1 MKRKFIDA
9 GIPAQQVAI
18 IHDYITDAKRE
29 ALYKQINNGEVRIV
43 LGTTEKL
50 GIGVN
55 MQERLHMLVNL
66 DVPIRPMDYLQR
78 IGRIVRQGNLHLQ
91 MDKPVRILRLGV
103 KQTLDVTGYQRL
115 KIKESFIKQA
125 MKGEVTERSLEE
137 PETDSSDS
145 TNFGQMMAS
154 LSGSAAALA
163 LSLEQNKLRKLR
175 NARDYYNQH
184 QIYVAHELKRLQN
197 VLQTTPQIIAQ
208 IRKKKDFLRSLFP
221 DDKVVSV
228 EVGKLKASEPEKIE
242 DLFVPLSK
250 RIEAEADAL
259 RQSPD
264 RTQSDM
270 TLRIGI
276 NDLLPMQRMARP
288 ARRSR
293 S

>member
-1 MKRKFIDA
+1 MREVVEDLKATADYNGTVAVFCDAYQSRDHSFNLFVDMKRKFIDA

-115 KIKESFIKQA
+115 KIKESFIT
-125 MKGEVTERSLEE
+125 GNEGRGYGT
-137 PETDSSDS
+137 
-145 TNFGQMMAS
+145 
-154 LSGSAAALA
+154 LA
-163 LSLEQNKLRKLR
+163 RRTR
-175 NARDYYNQH
+175 NRQQRQH
-184 QIYVAHELKRLQN
+184 EFRA
-197 VLQTTPQIIAQ
+197 
-208 IRKKKDFLRSLFP
+208 
-221 DDKVVSV
+221 DD
-228 EVGKLKASEPEKIE
+228 GLT
-242 DLFVPLSK
+242 
-250 RIEAEADAL
+250 L
-259 RQSPD
+259 RQ
-264 RTQSDM
+264 RC
-270 TLRIGI
+270 G
-276 NDLLPMQRMARP
+276 ARP
-288 ARRSR
+288 VARTE
-293 S
+293 